1 MSDTV
6 CPRIYFTPSK
16 DLPKPTVASLQPP
29 EKFSVGIDMPSVS
42 GNIESTPPEIPQYS
56 VPTNIEI
63 PDYTALSKSVSV
75 HTSENVSIPSY
86 APDNTP
92 QTPDDPSPPP
102 SISPAPEFDIP
113 VSDIAIDYESIITQ
127 LNIDVPAPDPIDVS
141 TPDPPTITIS
151 EPSDIPLIPLVEAT
165 ILMSDLEI
173 GDIETIL
180 GRPKVAHYQLFS
192 IVDEGAYN
200 KAKQNRNKLIA
211 FLDDLLSSIGVDTSK
226 LVSYYDSLLSLF
238 NKAYQKI
245 VSLRNKGNELDYWA
259 NHLRL
264 QADTFARQYR
274 MAVDTYKARMQV
286 FRSEIQQIKTYY
298 DSLREA
304 YNLSFSIYNSYFDMV
319 KSTISDANR
328 LMGRVSNLNNDIA
341 SAYRLHIELA
351 MRLLRRDALEAELY
365 RLQAEKAVQLY
376 RLLELESV
384 GELADAQRE
393 ALTARYNAVVNYF
406 NAVRKESKVLSDIA
420 ETNQAKLD
428 ALQSRLEGEVKR
440 LEGLAERLSAYAYT
454 EDRMYANQLI
464 RLMGLYR
471 DKVNTFIRRLREYH
485 NLITREYITNKT
497 AEAENQ
503 LTATSVQTEIDT
515 THSELQADINRA
527 YLHEQGIITSAS
539 IMSDARIASTII
551 ESFQ

>member
-1 MSDTV
+1 MSDIV
-6 CPRIYFTPSK
+6 CPQVQFRPREN
-16 DLPKPTVASLQPP
+16 LPKPTVAPLQPP
-29 EKFSVGIDMPSVS
+29 EKFSVDIDMPVVPES
-42 GNIESTPPEIPQYS
+42 IESTPPEIPQYS

-75 HTSENVSIPSY
+75 HTPESVSIPSY
-86 APDNTP
+86 APGSAP
-92 QTPDDPSPPP
+92 QTPEDPSPPP
-102 SISPAPEFDIP
+102 SISPVPEFDIP

-127 LNIDVPAPDPIDVS
+127 LNIDVPTPDPIDVS
-141 TPDPPTITIS
+141 IPDPPTITIS
-151 EPSDIPLIPLVEAT
+151 DPSDIPLIPLIEAT

-180 GRPKVAHYQLFS
+180 GRPHVAHYQLFS
-192 IVDEGAYN
+192 IIDETAYN

-226 LVSYYDSLLSLF
+226 LVSYYDSLLNLF
-238 NKAYQKI
+238 NKTYQKI

-304 YNLSFSIYNSYFDMV
+304 YNLGFSIYNSYFDMV

-341 SAYRLHIELA
+341 SAYRLHIELT
-351 MRLLRRDALEAELY
+351 MRLLRRDALQAELY

-527 YLHEQGIITSAS
+527 YLHEQGIITGAS